1 MTCGDCFTIGL
12 LCGAMMVAAACVV
25 AYAIVHINQPRQPEL
40 QAEDSDGMG
49 P

>member
-25 AYAIVHINQPRQPEL
+25 AYACLHINQPRPEPKP
-40 QAEDSDGMG
+40 EIDSVLDS
-49 P
+49 